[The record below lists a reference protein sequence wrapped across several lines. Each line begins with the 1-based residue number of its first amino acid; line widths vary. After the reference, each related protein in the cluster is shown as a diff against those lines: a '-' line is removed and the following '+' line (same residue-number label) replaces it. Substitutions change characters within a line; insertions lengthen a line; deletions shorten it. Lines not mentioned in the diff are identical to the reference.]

1 LSPLRSAAESG
12 PAGSDTGTHEGGS
25 LSMKA
30 LAIKD
35 DRAWTATRL
44 GPLIWLAV
52 FAAAVFASDAS
63 PLFAGI
69 TAAVGCA
76 TTLLWPETRPAL
88 LAPLVPAA
96 LGGFALLPWA
106 IAGVALC
113 WPHRTLLAAAG
124 RSELQRHIM
133 RCRRREE
140 EATVLLAV
148 GPHVARR
155 PLEDM
160 LESLRATDSVE
171 VSTGAHDF
179 ELCALLDGVDFAPD
193 VIERRIADAGDL
205 DDVSFGWARFPR
217 DGVTLAVL
225 RERALADARG
235 RASDPERRAVA
246 AQPDSTQETESRFMQ
261 AKI

>member
-1 LSPLRSAAESG
+1 
-12 PAGSDTGTHEGGS
+12 
-25 LSMKA
+25 MKA
-30 LAIKD
+30 LAIDD

-44 GPLIWLAV
+44 APVIWLAV
-52 FAAAVFASDAS
+52 
-63 PLFAGI
+63 L
-69 TAAVGCA
+69 TAAVWASEAALIPAMVMAA
-76 TTLLWPETRPAL
+76 TGIATSVLWPEVRPAL
-88 LAPLVPAA
+88 LSPLLPAA
-96 LGGFALLPWA
+96 FGGIDLVPWA

-113 WPHRTLLAAAG
+113 WPHRTVLRTDSGLN
-124 RSELQRHIM
+124 ELQRHIM

-235 RASDPERRAVA
+235 RASDPERRALA
-246 AQPDSTQETESRFMQ
+246 AQPDSTQERESRFMQ

>member
-1 LSPLRSAAESG
+1 
-12 PAGSDTGTHEGGS
+12 
-25 LSMKA
+25 MKA
-30 LAIKD
+30 LAIND

-44 GPLIWLAV
+44 GPLIWLAMC
-52 FAAAVFASDAS
+52 AAAALASDAA
-63 PLFAGI
+63 PLLAGL
-69 TAAVGCA
+69 TAAVGCV
-76 TTLLWPETRPAL
+76 TTLFFAGTRPAL
-88 LAPLVPAA
+88 LAPLLPAA
-96 LGGFALLPWA
+96 AGGFALLPWA

-113 WPHRTLLAAAG
+113 WPHRTVLAAAG

-171 VSTGAHDF
+171 VSSGDRDF
-179 ELCALLDGVDFAPD
+179 ELCALLDGVNFAPD
-193 VIERRIADAGDL
+193 VIERRIAEAAHL
-205 DDVSFGWARFPR
+205 DGVSFGWARFPR

-225 RERALADARG
+225 RERALAEARG
-235 RASDPERRAVA
+235 GAARRAGD
-246 AQPDSTQETESRFMQ
+246 PDSTQETESRFMQ